1 MKKLTAL
8 GMITLT
14 LTSMIPLTANAAV
27 TKYFGQCNTGR
38 NSIVTINGNNVEDLK
53 AKLKQFG
60 IDEKY
65 ADLLGNGN
73 STKSNFP
80 RYNGNKNGSDC
91 NNGSGNNGSGSN
103 NGSGNNGSGDN
114 GSGSNNGSGN
124 NGSGNNGSG
133 SNNGSGDNGSGSN
146 NGSGNNGSG
155 SNNGSGDN
163 DSGSNN
169 GSGNTDNTENKTYT
183 QQVVDLVN
191 AERAKEG
198 LAPLTIDPNV
208 EKAADVRAR
217 EIQSKFDHTRPNGS
231 SFSSALKEQGA
242 DFRGAGENIAWGQ
255 QTPKEVMNAWMN
267 SPGHRANIMNK
278 SYTHIGVGN
287 VQNGSGTQYWV
298 QLFTY

>member
-38 NSIVTINGNNVEDLK
+38 NSIVTINGSNVEDLK

-80 RYNGNKNGSDC
+80 KYNGNKNGSDC

-103 NGSGNNGSGDN
+103 NGSGNNGSGSNNGSGDNGSGDN
-114 GSGSNNGSGN
+114 GSGSNNGSGD
-124 NGSGNNGSG
+124 NGSGSSNGSGDNGSG

-146 NGSGNNGSG
+146 
-155 SNNGSGDN
+155 D
-163 DSGSNN
+163 
-169 GSGNTDNTENKTYT
+169 TTENKTYT